1 MKKIFLVLLVSLMT
15 ISLVFAAQG
24 ETGQGDSNLVDDLT
38 NSVLTDSQQES
49 ENNNGSQ
56 LNTDQQTQNQGENTQ
71 LQIQNQIRVQSG
83 NYEVSEGKQMQIQTS
98 TGNELKLK
106 VGNVEVRSNM
116 QIGSEH
122 NLTQNKTMLKAKL
135 SNGKTAEIKVMP
147 DTASERA
154 IERLQLKV
162 CNSDNN
168 CSIELKEVGNNN
180 QTKLAYEV
188 NAQKQ
193 ARVLGLF
200 KTQMQV
206 QAQVDAETGEVIKS
220 KKPWWAFLA
229 SE

>member
-24 ETGQGDSNLVDDLT
+24 KTGQGDSNLVDDLT

-106 VGNVEVRSNM
+106 VGNVEARSNM

-122 NLTQNKTMLKAKL
+122 NLTRNKTMLKAKL